1 MLIKFD
7 ADPNVDATS
16 ESSGSDDSSQSEEK
30 SVSEVSDESPPSPPH
45 KSEPERSKTPQLLLP
60 FYEDYHMVHESDGES
75 DGSRTSTRG
84 KRSPSASESDNDN
97 DNEVKRASKTRLA
110 DADLVKGVLELIN
123 AAKSASPGAAP
134 TPSEKAPRV
143 KASKKND
150 RRGEKKKATS
160 KVGGDGKGGRYT
172 VLKAP
177 LPAKTKKSLETI
189 ARQLQVLQGKIDELA
204 KHT

>member
-16 ESSGSDDSSQSEEK
+16 ESSGSDDSSHSEQSA
-30 SVSEVSDESPPSPPH
+30 SELSDESPPSLPQT
-45 KSEPERSKTPQLLLP
+45 SEPERSKTPLLP

-84 KRSPSASESDNDN
+84 KRSPSASESDNDV
-97 DNEVKRASKTRLA
+97 EVKRASKPRLA

-123 AAKSASPGAAP
+123 AAKSASPGAGP
-134 TPSEKAPRV
+134 TPSEKAPRA
-143 KASKKND
+143 KAPKKND
-150 RRGEKKKATS
+150 RSGEKKKATS
-160 KVGGDGKGGRYT
+160 KVGDGKGGRYT

-189 ARQLQVLQGKIDELA
+189 ARQLQVLQAKIDELA